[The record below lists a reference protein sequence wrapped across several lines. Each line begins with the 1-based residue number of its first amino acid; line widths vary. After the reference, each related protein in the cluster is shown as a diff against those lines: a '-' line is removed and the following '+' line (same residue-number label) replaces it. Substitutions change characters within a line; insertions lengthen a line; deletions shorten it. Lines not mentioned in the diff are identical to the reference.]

1 MSDEKSAAPSKNNT
15 IWLVYLSLLI
25 SGILLLSDAY
35 HLTQLQRWTARI
47 GIALV
52 FSAVALYVGNGRKT
66 GFIAVIIM
74 WLTIAAIYLI

>member
-1 MSDEKSAAPSKNNT
+1 MSNEGSASSSRNNA
-15 IWLVYLSLLI
+15 IWLVYLALLI

-35 HLTQLQRWTARI
+35 HLVALQRWTARI

-52 FSAVALYVGNGRKT
+52 FSAIALYVGNGRKA
-66 GFIAVIIM
+66 GFISVVII